1 MRSAGGAVLI
11 GVGNTYRRD
20 DGIGPA
26 IAAAISKHDL
36 PGVTVLTSDGEPSRL
51 LDAWSGARLAV
62 VVDAVRG
69 GSGVPGTIH
78 RHCLPGGQGHGWTSG
93 GAASTHGL
101 GVEEA
106 ILLGQAMDRLPE
118 RLVVFAVEA
127 ADTAY
132 GPGLS
137 EAVAACPPELTRL
150 VLAELG
156 FG

>member
-1 MRSAGGAVLI
+1 LVSRFDGAVLI
-11 GVGNTYRRD
+11 GIGNSYRRD

-26 IAAAISKHDL
+26 IAAAISEHDL

-78 RHCLPGGQGHGWTSG
+78 RRSLLDGQAQAQGGL
-93 GAASTHGL
+93 ASTHGFGL
-101 GVEEA
+101 EEA
-106 ILLGQAMDRLPE
+106 VELARAMERMPE

-127 ADTAY
+127 ADTGH

-137 EAVAACPPELTRL
+137 EAVAARLPELTRL

-156 FG
+156 TG